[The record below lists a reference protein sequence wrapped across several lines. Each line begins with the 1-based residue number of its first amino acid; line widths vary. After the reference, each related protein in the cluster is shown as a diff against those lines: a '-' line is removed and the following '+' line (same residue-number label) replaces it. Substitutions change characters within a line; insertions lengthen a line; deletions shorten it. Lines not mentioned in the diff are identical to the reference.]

1 MEEADK
7 RSYIY

>member
-7 RSYIY
+7 G

>member
-7 RSYIY
+7 VTRI